1 MDKFTLENRLI
12 NFSVAIIKMTY
23 DMANHFA
30 ANHLASQII
39 RSSTSAA
46 LNYGEAHSA
55 VSTKDFIF
63 RMGICLKELRDT
75 HINLKI

>member
-12 NFSVAIIKMTY
+12 DFSVAIIKMNY

-46 LNYGEAHSA
+46 PNYGEAHSA

-63 RMGICLKELRDT
+63 RMGICLKE
-75 HINLKI
+75 